1 MADRTITEETL
12 IEKFHELT
20 DKGLGEMKSEKFL
33 ELLLEREPYAMD
45 LINHRIKL
53 DKEKARDFLERET
66 KVLERLKEEK
76 ARVLKEM
83 DQLSKTRKATRQ
95 YRSIFPFPQVP
106 VFVDRAE

>member
-1 MADRTITEETL
+1 MADKIITEENL
-12 IEKFHELT
+12 IGKFNELT
-20 DKGLGEMKSEKFL
+20 DKGLGEQKSEKFI

-45 LINHRIKL
+45 LINHRVKL
-53 DKEKARDFLERET
+53 DREKAQEFIEKET

-76 ARVLKEM
+76 ARVLKQM
-83 DQLSKTRKATRQ
+83 DQLSKTRKANRQ